1 MKKLIGM
8 LALCA
13 AFSASA
19 ANFEWGNWYDIYDT
33 AGDPWSGSIYLMDSN
48 TQTAQDFLTAWAGGT
63 AFNTLAAGAVNS
75 ATYGDYAMSSPA
87 TGSATADDT
96 IAWTDA
102 TYATGATSFYQV
114 ALVGDNLYISDTI
127 DVTVSGVGGTTIDA
141 FENNEMASSFA
152 AITTGTYAG
161 AGLYAAA
168 PEPTSGL
175 LMLVG
180 LGALAL
186 RRRRA

>member
-13 AFSASA
+13 ACSASA
-19 ANFEWGNWYDIYDT
+19 VNFVWGNGYDIYDT
-33 AGDPWSGSIYLMDSN
+33 NGDQWSGSIYLMDSN
-48 TQTAQDFLTAWAGGT
+48 TQSAQTFLTAWAGGT
-63 AFNTLAAGAVNS
+63 AFSTLAAGAVNN
-75 ATYGDYAMSSPA
+75 ATYGDYEMSSPA
-87 TGSATADDT
+87 TGT
-96 IAWTDA
+96 INGNDEVAWSDS
-102 TYATGATSFYQV
+102 TYAIGATSFYQV

-127 DVTVSGVGGTTIDA
+127 NVTTLGTGSTFVNA
-141 FENNEMASSFA
+141 FENNEAATSFA
-152 AITTGTYAG
+152 PITSGSYGG
-161 AGLYAAA
+161 AGWYAA